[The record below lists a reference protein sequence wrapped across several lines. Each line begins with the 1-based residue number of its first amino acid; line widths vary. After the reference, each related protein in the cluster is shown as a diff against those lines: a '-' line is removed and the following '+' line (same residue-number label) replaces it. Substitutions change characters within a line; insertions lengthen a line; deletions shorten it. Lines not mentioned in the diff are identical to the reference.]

1 MRYFL
6 VAGEASGYLHA
17 SALIRALR
25 QEDPEASFAFMGGE
39 RMQEA
44 SGTAPI
50 AHYSSVAFMG
60 IIDVVK
66 NLGTITKVGKA
77 VQRALL
83 AFRPDVVIPV
93 DFADFNLRFILPF
106 TQEKLPEA
114 KIIYYILPKLWA
126 WRSGR
131 IRKLRQYIHH
141 GLCILPFEEEYF
153 ASRGLPVTYV
163 GNPCTD
169 AHLTYLGQHP
179 EEVERTSLV
188 TLIPGSRRGELKS
201 NLPTMLAATAPLLER
216 GYEVTIAGAP
226 GLRQEDYTPYLKGYK
241 GVGITFGNTY
251 GLMRR
256 SLLSLVTSG
265 TATLETGLWRTPM
278 IVCYRMGGSRVV
290 RLGFERLFSVR
301 FFSLVNLILDR
312 EAVPELLGDRMNS
325 REIAEHI
332 APLLD
337 KASSEREAQ
346 LRALDELCHQVG
358 TEPAAPRAARALLAL
373 VRS

>member
-1 MRYFL
+1 
-6 VAGEASGYLHA
+6 
-17 SALIRALR
+17 
-25 QEDPEASFAFMGGE
+25 
-39 RMQEA
+39 MQEA

-106 TQEKLPEA
+106 TREKLPEA

-169 AHLTYLGQHP
+169 AHLNYLGEHP

-226 GLRQEDYTPYLKGYK
+226 GLRQEDYTPYLKGYE
-241 GVGITFGNTY
+241 GVAITFGDTY

-301 FFSLVNLILDR
+301 FFSLVNLILGR
-312 EAVPELLGDRMNS
+312 AAVPELLGDRMNRGELTRS
-325 REIAEHI
+325 IL
-332 APLLD
+332 PLLD
-337 KASSEREAQ
+337 SGSEERRAQ
-346 LRALDELCHQVG
+346 LEALEALCQSVG
-358 TEPAAPRAARALLAL
+358 TTPAAPRAARTLLTL
-373 VRS
+373 MGR